1 MGGLTCPQK
10 GLQLAQ
16 QKAAQMELKLGRL
29 QLAQQK
35 ATQKAKQKAK
45 QKATQQKMPVASGH
59 HVARL
64 MH

>member
-35 ATQKAKQKAK
+35 ATQKAKQKAM
-45 QKATQQKMPVASGH
+45 QQKMPVASGH